1 MCQTQ
6 QIRIFCNDVR
16 CIRKRGGIRGA
27 GSVVPKVRLVLI
39 NNSQKSLRVMLL
51 LNDWTS
57 KPFGVMPAVAE
68 IAIFCDDHELG

>member
-1 MCQTQ
+1 
-6 QIRIFCNDVR
+6 
-16 CIRKRGGIRGA
+16 
-27 GSVVPKVRLVLI
+27 
-39 NNSQKSLRVMLL
+39 VMLL